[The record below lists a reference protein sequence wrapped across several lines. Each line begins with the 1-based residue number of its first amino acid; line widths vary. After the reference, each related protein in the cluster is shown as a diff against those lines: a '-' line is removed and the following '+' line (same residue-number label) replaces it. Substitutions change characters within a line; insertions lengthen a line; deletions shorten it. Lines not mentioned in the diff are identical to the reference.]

1 MIITTKKWNHDQR
14 RQYNAVGPAGQLGTQ
29 LLWDISKV
37 DLDMSAHQVDI
48 EIEI

>member
-1 MIITTKKWNHDQR
+1 MTSDNTTQSDRLR
-14 RQYNAVGPAGQLGTQ
+14 RTGPTGQLGTQ
-29 LLWDISKV
+29 VPWDISKV